1 MDIFSLFRRIWA
13 ARNVPLRLPSRHELA
28 HKGEHFFHSSYL
40 MATAANMHGLPSYF
54 AGAALIF
61 ILMGL
66 LVHTE
71 AS

>member
-40 MATAANMHGLPSYF
+40 
-54 AGAALIF
+54 
-61 ILMGL
+61 